1 MNNNKQMI
9 PYKKSFI
16 EKIQSAWELVNA
28 RFSNKYTLNE
38 KSPDSLKGDINLII
52 RTISID
58 KSYINKI
65 DLSILKENSKS
76 NELLYSI
83 FQLGITLEDLPQ
95 MWLKDKTILNKISYN
110 YLRLDKSIESI
121 LNFYKSNNIK
131 KETIIDILCSNE
143 ASELIKQNQNLLNDL
158 LDHIGSVKASDIL
171 NKLYSDEEI
180 QDLFH
185 QKELPH
191 NLQRLKELF
200 EKDPRIIKDIDTRL
214 LSKRYD
220 SIETHKIQL
229 FARIPEIQS
238 KILSFDDFNLALYSR
253 MSKCMSSKV
262 NNWFEYDN
270 NLIQNLSSDNYK
282 DLINDLKNC
291 AINGDKINPSNIE
304 TLTNMLSSM
313 NDENIFNITSKA
325 ELEEFDRIKGQV
337 CSIIFENPELNDENI
352 PKNIA
357 NNINSFKMLSP
368 VDRVKLALLQKNF
381 NLSLNETK
389 YIINTFGRDINDI
402 PIKSE
407 EDGYL
412 VEIVTA
418 LKNICECNDLN
429 TLINLGQ
436 LENKVN
442 FDLSNI
448 VILQDKCKELYGEL
462 FQENLYQPSLIDLQD
477 SVEYNGKQIKVYKPD
492 ENFKGMVV
500 KRIGVK
506 DQILGTSFFSFM
518 NDIDN
523 SSYKNAWNDLGENI
537 RFRTSVSYMTPETL
551 LSSPHGQLYHGA
563 SIIFGFSEGIGNNYK
578 IDEIYTQDSATRTY
592 GDILSSKKTGWRNS
606 EYRTPDNLEEETG
619 CSLYQYNELVVNT
632 FSSNNPSERLK
643 PSYIVFIS
651 NKPENEYEK
660 ELKERRWNASLE
672 AAEEFNI
679 PIVVLD
685 QNKIMQSQ
693 IDSIIQN
700 SNNNEISEKRLLAQ
714 IRHFSERY
722 GIEKLNKIIPEELI
736 SKAKAFI
743 DEQEYGKKE
752 PKMEGE
758 EYGQ

>member
-1 MNNNKQMI
+1 MNNNKQMF

-16 EKIQSAWELVNA
+16 EKIQSAWELVKA

-58 KSYINKI
+58 KSYMNKI
-65 DLSILKENSKS
+65 DLSIIKENSKS

-143 ASELIKQNQNLLNDL
+143 SSKLIKQNQNLLNDL
-158 LDHIGSVKASDIL
+158 LDHIESVKASDIL

-185 QKELPH
+185 QKKLPH

-214 LSKRYD
+214 LSKRYA
-220 SIETHKIQL
+220 SIETHKLQL

-282 DLINDLKNC
+282 DLIKDLKDC
-291 AINGDKINPSNIE
+291 AINGDKINQSNIE

-337 CSIIFENPELNDENI
+337 CSTIFENTELNDENI

-368 VDRVKLALLQKNF
+368 VDRVKTALLQKNY
-381 NLSLNETK
+381 NLSLKEAN
-389 YIINTFGRDINDI
+389 YIINSFGRAINDI

-407 EDGYL
+407 EDGYII
-412 VEIVTA
+412 EIVTA

-448 VILQDKCKELYGEL
+448 VILQDKCKELYGKL
-462 FQENLYQPSLIDLQD
+462 FQENLYQPSLNDLQD

-500 KRIGVK
+500 KRIHIK
-506 DQILGTSFFSFM
+506 DEGFGTSILSFV
-518 NDIDN
+518 NDIDT
-523 SSYKNAWNDLGENI
+523 SSYKNAWNDLGESI

-551 LSSPHGQLYHGA
+551 LSFNYGS
-563 SIIFGFSEGIGNNYK
+563 SIIFGFSDGIGNSYK
-578 IDEIYTQDSATRTY
+578 IDEIYNQDSVTKQF
-592 GDILSSKKTGWRNS
+592 GDSLSSKKTGCRNS
-606 EYRTPDNLEEETG
+606 EYRMPNNLEEETG
-619 CSLYQYNELVVNT
+619 HYNELVINT
-632 FSSNNPSERLK
+632 FSSNNSCERLQ
-643 PSYIVFIS
+643 PSYIVYIS
-651 NKPENEYEK
+651 KTPENEFEK
-660 ELKERRWNASLE
+660 ELEEQRWKASLE

-714 IRHFSERY
+714 IRHFCERY
-722 GIEKLNKIIPEELI
+722 GIEKLNKILPEELI
-736 SKAKAFI
+736 SKAQAFI
-743 DEQEYGKKE
+743 DEKEYGKKE
-752 PKMEGE
+752 KKMEGE

>member
-16 EKIQSAWELVNA
+16 EKIQSALELVKA

-131 KETIIDILCSNE
+131 KENIIDILCSNE

-171 NKLYSDEEI
+171 NKLYSYEEI

-291 AINGDKINPSNIE
+291 AINGDKINMSNIE
-304 TLTNMLSSM
+304 TLTNILSSM
-313 NDENIFNITSKA
+313 NDDNIFNITSKA

-337 CSIIFENPELNDENI
+337 CSTIFENPELDDENI

-357 NNINSFKMLSP
+357 NNINNFKMLSP
-368 VDRVKLALLQKNF
+368 LDRVKTALLQKNY
-381 NLSLNETK
+381 NLSLKEAN
-389 YIINTFGRDINDI
+389 YIINTFGRDINEI

-462 FQENLYQPSLIDLQD
+462 FQENLYQPNLNDLQD
-477 SVEYNGKQIKVYKPD
+477 SIEYNGKQIKVYKPD

-500 KRIGVK
+500 KRIHIK
-506 DQILGTSFFSFM
+506 DEGFGTSILSFV
-518 NDIDN
+518 NDIDT
-523 SSYKNAWNDLGENI
+523 SSYKNAWNDLGESI

-551 LSSPHGQLYHGA
+551 LSFNYGS
-563 SIIFGFSEGIGNNYK
+563 SIIFGFSDGIGNSYK
-578 IDEIYTQDSATRTY
+578 IDEIYNQDSVTKQL
-592 GDILSSKKTGWRNS
+592 GDSLSSKKTGCTNS
-606 EYRTPDNLEEETG
+606 EYRMPNNLEEETG
-619 CSLYQYNELVVNT
+619 HYNELVINT
-632 FSSNNPSERLK
+632 FSSNNSCERLQ
-643 PSYIVFIS
+643 PSYIVYIS
-651 NKPENEYEK
+651 KTPENEFEK
-660 ELKERRWNASLE
+660 ELEEQRWKASLE

-685 QNKIMQSQ
+685 QDKIMQSQ

-700 SNNNEISEKRLLAQ
+700 SNNNEFSEKRLLAQ

-722 GIEKLNKIIPEELI
+722 GIEKLNKMIPEELI
-736 SKAKAFI
+736 SKAQAFI
-743 DEQEYGKKE
+743 DENEYGRKLDS
-752 PKMEGE
+752 KMEGE
-758 EYGQ
+758 EYG

>member
-1 MNNNKQMI
+1 MNTNKQMI

-16 EKIQSAWELVNA
+16 EKIQSAWELVKA

-76 NELLYSI
+76 NKLLYNI

-95 MWLKDKTILNKISYN
+95 MWLKDKIILNKISYN
-110 YLRLDKSIESI
+110 YLRLGKTIESI
-121 LNFYKSNNIK
+121 LNYYKSNNIK
-131 KETIIDILCSNE
+131 KETIIDTLCSNE
-143 ASELIKQNQNLLNDL
+143 SSELIKLNQNLLNDL

-191 NLQRLKELF
+191 NLQRLKELY
-200 EKDPRIIKDIDTRL
+200 EKDPRIIKDIDTKL

-220 SIETHKIQL
+220 TIETHKIQL
-229 FARIPEIQS
+229 FARIPKIQS

-282 DLINDLKNC
+282 DLIDDLKNC
-291 AINGDKINPSNIE
+291 AINGDKINQSNIE

-325 ELEEFDRIKGQV
+325 ELEEFDRIKEQV
-337 CSIIFENPELNDENI
+337 CSTIFENPELNDENI

-368 VDRVKLALLQKNF
+368 VDRVKTALLQKNY
-381 NLSLNETK
+381 NLSLKEAN
-389 YIINTFGRDINDI
+389 YIINSFGRDINDI

-448 VILQDKCKELYGEL
+448 VILQDKCKELYGKL
-462 FQENLYQPSLIDLQD
+462 FQENLYQPSLNDLQD

-506 DQILGTSFFSFM
+506 DQILGTSIFSFM

-551 LSSPHGQLYHGA
+551 LSSPHGQFHHGS
-563 SIIFGFSEGIGNNYK
+563 SIIFGFSDGIGNSYK
-578 IDEIYTQDSATRTY
+578 IDEIYTQDSATRTK
-592 GDILSSKKTGWRNS
+592 GDVLSSIKTGNKKS
-606 EYRTPDNLEEETG
+606 EYRTPDNLDEETG
-619 CSLYQYNELVVNT
+619 CNLYQYNELVVNT
-632 FSSNNPSERLK
+632 FSSNNPSERLQ
-643 PSYIVFIS
+643 PSYIVYIS
-651 NKPENEYEK
+651 KKPENEFEK
-660 ELKERRWNASLE
+660 KLEEKHWKESLE

-700 SNNNEISEKRLLAQ
+700 SNNNEFSEKRLLAQ

-722 GIEKLNKIIPEELI
+722 GIEKLNKMIPEELI
-736 SKAKAFI
+736 SKAQAFI
-743 DEQEYGKKE
+743 DENEYGKLDS
-752 PKMEGE
+752 KMEGE
-758 EYGQ
+758 EYGH